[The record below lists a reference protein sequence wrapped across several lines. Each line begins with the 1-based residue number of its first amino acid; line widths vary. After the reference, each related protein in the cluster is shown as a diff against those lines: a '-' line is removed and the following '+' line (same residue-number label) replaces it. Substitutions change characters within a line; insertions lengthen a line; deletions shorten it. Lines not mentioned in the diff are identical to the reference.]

1 MEKIKNV
8 FLEHGKIV
16 NYKNSDIV
24 FNETDICEKVGY
36 IIKGKLKVSTFT
48 ESEGEITFNF
58 LEKDEMFGDL
68 LVFSTFPN
76 YPGIAECL
84 ESTTIAYLSKS
95 SLMKLFHEDSIFLTS
110 FLTLITN
117 KGVVLKQK
125 NKLFAHKNIEE
136 RLTYYLNHMAKKVA
150 PNKVYYKSVTDIA
163 HILSIPRP
171 SLSRVLHKMESENKL
186 YIEKHY
192 ITIK

>member
-1 MEKIKNV
+1 MEKIKDI
-8 FLEHGKIV
+8 FLKHGKLV

-36 IIKGKLKVSTFT
+36 IIKGKIKISTFT

-58 LEKDEMFGDL
+58 LDKDEVFGDL
-68 LVFSTFPN
+68 LVFSSFPN

-84 ESTTIAYLSKS
+84 ENTTISYISKKK
-95 SLMKLFHEDSIFLTS
+95 LMEIFHDDNIFLTS

-136 RLTYYLNHMAKKVA
+136 RLTYYLNHMAKKVDR
-150 PNKVYYKSVTDIA
+150 NKVYFKSVTDIA

-171 SLSRVLHKMESENKL
+171 SLSRVLHKMESEDKL
-186 YIEKHY
+186 IIEKHY

>member
-1 MEKIKNV
+1 MEKIKNI
-8 FLEHGKIV
+8 FLNYGKTV
-16 NYKNSDIV
+16 HYKNNDIV
-24 FNETDICEKVGY
+24 FNEQDICERVGY
-36 IIKGKLKVSTFT
+36 IVKGKIKISTFT

-58 LEKDEMFGDL
+58 LEDGEIFGDL
-68 LVFSTFPN
+68 LVFSSFPN
-76 YPGIAECL
+76 FPGIAECL
-84 ESTTIAYLSKS
+84 ENTTICYLHKNKI
-95 SLMKLFHEDSIFLTS
+95 LELFHHDNLFLTS

-117 KGVVLKQK
+117 KGVILKQK

-136 RLTYYLNHMAKKVA
+136 RLTYYLNHMAKKVSL
-150 PNKVYYKSVTDIA
+150 NKVYFKSVTDIA

-186 YIEKHY
+186 IIEKHY